1 MPSANPFAP
10 MVDIGGSAS
19 AGPATARGGFSLGT
33 TGGVGDNHVSAGLVL
48 LGLVALVLLWKNKF
62 RFSTTVG

>member
-10 MVDIGGSAS
+10 VIEVGGSAS
-19 AGPATARGGFSLGT
+19 AGPASASVGGSF
-33 TGGVGDNHVSAGLVL
+33 GGAGVADSHVAAGWLALAL
-48 LGLVALVLLWKNKF
+48 LILVLLWKSKF

>member
-10 MVDIGGSAS
+10 TIEVSGGASIGGVA
-19 AGPATARGGFSLGT
+19 ARGSGSF
-33 TGGVGDNHVSAGLVL
+33 GVAENTAAAGYVL
-48 LGLVALVLLWKNKF
+48 LGLGLLFLLWKSKF